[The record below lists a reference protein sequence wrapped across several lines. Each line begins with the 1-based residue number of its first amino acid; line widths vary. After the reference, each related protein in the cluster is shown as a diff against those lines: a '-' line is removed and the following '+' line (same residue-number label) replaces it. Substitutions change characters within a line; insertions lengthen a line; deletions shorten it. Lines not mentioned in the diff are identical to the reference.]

1 MTKHY
6 VLCLN
11 PQAQFEWDRCVLR
24 NPITGE
30 RPDLTAMVSQAVNGQ
45 PGAYLVSV
53 SLEVTVLETVS
64 LPARQSQPSLGTQS
78 SKLSPSTQAVA
89 A

>member
-6 VLCLN
+6 VLSIN
-11 PQAQFEWDRCVLR
+11 PQAQYDWEQCVLR

-30 RPDLTAMVSQAVNGQ
+30 RPDFTALVAEAVNNQ

-53 SLEVTVLETVS
+53 SIEVQVLE
-64 LPARQSQPSLGTQS
+64 QS
-78 SKLSPSTQAVA
+78 SISESAEKTPKIAPVHQLA
-89 A
+89 AS

>member
-6 VLCLN
+6 VLSIN
-11 PQAQFEWDRCVLR
+11 PQAQYDWEQCVLR

-30 RPDLTAMVSQAVNGQ
+30 RPDWTALVAEAVNNQ

-53 SLEVTVLETVS
+53 NIEVQVLEQRS
-64 LPARQSQPSLGTQS
+64 IAEAPEPKLAPIRQLAS
-78 SKLSPSTQAVA
+78 
-89 A
+89 